1 MKAKSLLRGRV
12 AIVSGAA
19 HGIGAAEARAVCS
32 AGGQVV
38 VGDILEE
45 EATGVVA
52 ALNREFKGMPARF
65 IHLDVRK
72 AEQWGAAVALAEKE
86 FGRLT
91 SLVNNAGV
99 PARSKIDDATEEE
112 WTRTIDVDL
121 KGCWMGMRA
130 AIPAIRRTGLGGS
143 IVNTS
148 SHYGMVAS
156 GKAATYHTAKGAV
169 TAMTRAAAAEY
180 ARENIRIN
188 SLHPGLT
195 DTVRIASLPP
205 PWRQSLLDQVPLG
218 RIASPDEVAEAVV
231 FLLSDLS
238 SYMTGAQLVI
248 DGGLTAV

>member
-1 MKAKSLLRGRV
+1 MKAKSLLRARV

-38 VGDILEE
+38 VGDILDE

-52 ALNREFKGMPARF
+52 ALNREFEGMPARF

>member
-1 MKAKSLLRGRV
+1 METMSLLKGRV

-32 AGGQVV
+32 AGGRVV
-38 VGDILEE
+38 VGDILDED
-45 EATGVVA
+45 ASGTVA
-52 ALNREFKGMPARF
+52 ALNREFRGMPARF
-65 IHLDVRK
+65 IHLDVRMAK
-72 AEQWGAAVALAEKE
+72 QWEAAVGLAERE
-86 FGRLT
+86 FGGLT

-121 KGCWMGMRA
+121 KGCWLGMRA

-169 TAMTRAAAAEY
+169 TAMTRSAAAEY
-180 ARENIRIN
+180 ARESIRIN
-188 SLHPGLT
+188 SIHPGLT

>member
-1 MKAKSLLRGRV
+1 MKANSLLSGRV
-12 AIVSGAA
+12 AILSGAA
-19 HGIGAAEARAVCS
+19 HGIGAAEARAVCC

-38 VGDILEE
+38 VGDILYE
-45 EATGVVA
+45 EATGMVA
-52 ALNREFKGMPARF
+52 ALNREFAGMPARA
-65 IHLDVRK
+65 IRLDVRK
-72 AEQWGAAVALAEKE
+72 MEQWDAAVALAEKE

-99 PARSKIDDATEEE
+99 PARSKIEDATEGE

-121 KGCWMGMRA
+121 KGCWMGMKA
-130 AIPAIRRTGLGGS
+130 AIPAIRRAGLGGS

-148 SHYGMVAS
+148 SHYGIVAS
-156 GKAATYHTAKGAV
+156 GKAAAYHTAKGAV

-188 SLHPGLT
+188 SVHPGLT

-205 PWRQSLLDQVPLG
+205 QWRQSLLDQVPLA
-218 RIASPDEVAEAVV
+218 RIASPEEVAEAVV

-238 SYMTGAQLVI
+238 SYMTGAQLII

>member
-1 MKAKSLLRGRV
+1 MKAKSLLRDRV

-112 WTRTIDVDL
+112 WTRTLDVDL

-169 TAMTRAAAAEY
+169 IAMTRAAAAEY

-188 SLHPGLT
+188 SVHPGLT

>member
-1 MKAKSLLRGRV
+1 MKAKSLLSGRV
-12 AIVSGAA
+12 VIVSGAA
-19 HGIGAAEARAVCS
+19 HGIGAAEARAICA
-32 AGGQVV
+32 AGGRVV
-38 VGDILEE
+38 VGDIVDAETSE
-45 EATGVVA
+45 MVA
-52 ALNREFKGMPARF
+52 ALNKEFDGEPARF
-65 IHLDVRK
+65 IHLDVRNG
-72 AEQWGAAVALAEKE
+72 EQWHAAVALAEKE

-99 PARSKIDDATEEE
+99 PARSAIDDATEEE
-112 WTRTIDVDL
+112 WTRTIDVDV
-121 KGCWMGMRA
+121 KGCWMGMKA
-130 AIPAIRRTGLGGS
+130 AIPAIRRAGVGGS

-188 SLHPGLT
+188 SIHPGLT

-205 PWRQSLLDQVPLG
+205 AWRQSLLDQVPLG
-218 RIASPDEVAEAVV
+218 RIASPQEVAEAVV

>member
-1 MKAKSLLRGRV
+1 MKTKSLLSGRV
-12 AIVSGAA
+12 AIVSGGA
-19 HGIGAAEARAVCS
+19 HGIGAAAARAICAS
-32 AGGQVV
+32 GGRVV
-38 VGDILEE
+38 VGDILAR
-45 EATGVVA
+45 EAIEMVA
-52 ALNREFKGMPARF
+52 ALNKEFNGEPARF

-72 AEQWGAAVALAEKE
+72 GEQWDAAVALAEKE

-99 PARSKIDDATEEE
+99 PARSKIDDAMEEE
-112 WTRTIDVDL
+112 WTLTIDVDL
-121 KGCWMGMRA
+121 KGCWMGMKA
-130 AIPAIRRTGLGGS
+130 AIPAIRRAGLGGS

-188 SLHPGLT
+188 SIHPGLT
-195 DTVRIASLPP
+195 DTVRIASLPA
-205 PWRQSLLDQVPLG
+205 PWRQALLDQVPLG
-218 RIASPDEVAEAVV
+218 RIASPNEVAEAVV

>member
-38 VGDILEE
+38 VGDILDE

-52 ALNREFKGMPARF
+52 ALNREFEGMPARF

-112 WTRTIDVDL
+112 WTRTLDVDL

>member
-1 MKAKSLLRGRV
+1 MTAKSLLNGRV

-19 HGIGAAEARAVCS
+19 HGIGAAEARAICS
-32 AGGQVV
+32 AGGRVI
-38 VGDILEE
+38 VGDVLDE
-45 EATGVVA
+45 EASGTVA
-52 ALNREFKGMPARF
+52 DLNTQFEGKPARF
-65 IHLDVRK
+65 IHLDVRE
-72 AEQWGAAVALAEKE
+72 AGQWDAAVALAEKE

-121 KGCWMGMRA
+121 KGCWLGMKA
-130 AIPAIRRTGLGGS
+130 AIPAIRRAGLGGS

-156 GKAATYHTAKGAV
+156 GKAVTYHTAKGAV

-180 ARENIRIN
+180 ARENVRIN
-188 SLHPGLT
+188 SIHPGLT

-205 PWRQSLLDQVPLG
+205 PWRQTLLDQVPLR
-218 RIASPDEVAEAVV
+218 RIASPDEVASAVV
-231 FLLSDLS
+231 FLLSELS
-238 SYMTGAQLVI
+238 SYMTGAQLVV

>member
-38 VGDILEE
+38 VGDILDE

-52 ALNREFKGMPARF
+52 ALNREFEGMPARF

>member
-1 MKAKSLLRGRV
+1 MKAKCLLSGRV

-19 HGIGAAEARAVCS
+19 HGIGAAEARAICA
-32 AGGQVV
+32 AGGRVV
-38 VGDILEE
+38 AGDIVDA
-45 EATGVVA
+45 EASAMVA
-52 ALNREFKGMPARF
+52 ALNKEFSGQPARF

-72 AEQWGAAVALAEKE
+72 GEQWDAAVALAEKE

-112 WTRTIDVDL
+112 WTLTIDVDL
-121 KGCWMGMRA
+121 KGCWMGMKA

-188 SLHPGLT
+188 SIHPGLT
-195 DTVRIASLPP
+195 DTVRIASLPA

>member
-52 ALNREFKGMPARF
+52 ALNREFEGMPARF

-195 DTVRIASLPP
+195 DTARIASLPP

>member
-1 MKAKSLLRGRV
+1 MKAKALLNGRV

-19 HGIGAAEARAVCS
+19 HGIGAAEACAICA
-32 AGGQVV
+32 AGGRVV
-38 VGDILEE
+38 VGDVLDD
-45 EATGVVA
+45 EASRTVA
-52 ALNREFKGMPARF
+52 ALNTKFEGKPARF
-65 IHLDVRK
+65 IHLDVRER
-72 AEQWGAAVALAEKE
+72 EQWDAAVALAEKD

-99 PARSKIDDATEEE
+99 PARSRIDDTTEEE

-121 KGCWMGMRA
+121 KGCWLGMKA
-130 AIPAIRRTGLGGS
+130 AIPALRRAGLGGS

-188 SLHPGLT
+188 SIHPGLT

-205 PWRQSLLDQVPLG
+205 PWRQALLEQVPLG

>member
-19 HGIGAAEARAVCS
+19 HGIGAAEARAICS

-52 ALNREFKGMPARF
+52 ALNREFEGMPARF

-72 AEQWGAAVALAEKE
+72 AEQWGTAVALAEIE

>member
-1 MKAKSLLRGRV
+1 MKAKSLLSGRV

-19 HGIGAAEARAVCS
+19 HGIGAAEARGVCA

-38 VGDILEE
+38 VGDILDE
-45 EATGVVA
+45 EAIALVA
-52 ALNREFKGMPARF
+52 ALNREFEGMPARF

-72 AEQWGAAVALAEKE
+72 AEQWAAAVVLAEEE

-169 TAMTRAAAAEY
+169 TAPRSPNRTTTTHT
-180 ARENIRIN
+180 
-188 SLHPGLT
+188 S
-195 DTVRIASLPP
+195 
-205 PWRQSLLDQVPLG
+205 
-218 RIASPDEVAEAVV
+218 ASPTELKKGFSA
-231 FLLSDLS
+231 
-238 SYMTGAQLVI
+238 
-248 DGGLTAV
+248 